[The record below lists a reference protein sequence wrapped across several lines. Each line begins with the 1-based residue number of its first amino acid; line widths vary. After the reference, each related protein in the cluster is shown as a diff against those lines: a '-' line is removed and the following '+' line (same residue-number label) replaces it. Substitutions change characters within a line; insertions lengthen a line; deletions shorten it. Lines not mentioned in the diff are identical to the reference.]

1 MLARIALALL
11 LYPGLLLVL
20 LAAVRYALLAEGHTL
35 ASLRRLL
42 AQAQGGAT
50 GGVQPEQPEQPE
62 APEAPET
69 SEEPPSRPTGPG
81 IEGLASIASMGC
93 ACLGL
98 VVLPWPLHPAP
109 SLVTLWLWAWA
120 AFEGAFLLPLLP
132 ALLAGWPPL
141 VRAAS
146 REAQIGIAGRMV
158 LWLALAVGLLLP
170 TGAGSLSL
178 ALLWSLPAYGLALI
192 AAFFVLPAAL
202 TWGPF
207 AAETSISPGG
217 TTDGL
222 NSAATALDT
231 LARMV
236 RCAALLVAS
245 LLALLPIALLPATP
259 LFSMAGVAA
268 VILAFELICRLL
280 QRSAGRVV
288 RHTLPT
294 ALDICWWRGLPA
306 ALAALLYLSLS

>member
-1 MLARIALALL
+1 
-11 LYPGLLLVL
+11 V
-20 LAAVRYALLAEGHTL
+20 
-35 ASLRRLL
+35 
-42 AQAQGGAT
+42 
-50 GGVQPEQPEQPE
+50 
-62 APEAPET
+62 PEAPET

-109 SLVTLWLWAWA
+109 SLVVLWFWAWA

-178 ALLWSLPAYGLALI
+178 ALI

-236 RCAALLVAS
+236 RCAALLAAS

-259 LFSMAGVAA
+259 LFSMAGV
-268 VILAFELICRLL
+268 VGVLLAFELVCRLL

-288 RHTLPT
+288 RHTLPA